1 MESIHQPDVFRSN
14 YIIATPGTAQ
24 LKRCIQ
30 RPIYNHLANTCLGDI
45 DSQRAHFKK
54 KSHMFL
60 YLLPQCEQCLVTN
73 KLGIRRK

>member
-14 YIIATPGTAQ
+14 YIIASPGTAQ

-45 DSQRAHFKK
+45 DSQRAHLKK
-54 KSHMFL
+54 NHICSCI
-60 YLLPQCEQCLVTN
+60 YCLNVN
-73 KLGIRRK
+73 SV

>member
-54 KSHMFL
+54 KIT
-60 YLLPQCEQCLVTN
+60 YVLVF
-73 KLGIRRK
+73 IASV